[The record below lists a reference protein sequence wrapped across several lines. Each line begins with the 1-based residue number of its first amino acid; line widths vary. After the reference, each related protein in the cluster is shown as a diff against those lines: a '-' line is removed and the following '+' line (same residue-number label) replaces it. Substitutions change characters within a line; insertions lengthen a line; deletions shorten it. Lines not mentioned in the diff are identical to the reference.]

1 VPSRNPRKLPR
12 TYPVAFETWT
22 QKTTDVLRVKRL
34 LIGAGVG
41 LAMVFGGIA
50 FVVLTSSQAAAE
62 TEEEEAKVV
71 EVQLAKEPEPEPEP
85 PPPPPPELKP
95 HRSNPGPRLQKIE
108 TPVSISEEKVQEKEV
123 KPTSGGGDDPYQKG
137 GGDGTTGEKTVVE
150 APVAPPPPPPAPV
163 LPKAKKP
170 VPVPEGGTP
179 PPVLT
184 KMTKPEYPADAKA
197 AGIEGTVVVRYVV
210 TETGEITD
218 VRAIK
223 GPPEMYAVCIAA
235 VKSQKL
241 GPALDADGK
250 PMMSVRFFKFPFRL
264 RT

>member
-1 VPSRNPRKLPR
+1 M
-12 TYPVAFETWT
+12 AFETWS

-41 LAMVFGGIA
+41 LVIVLGGVA

-95 HRSNPGPRLQKIE
+95 RVSNPGPRLQKIE

-123 KPTSGGGDDPYQKG
+123 KPSSGGGDDPYQKG
-137 GGDGTTGEKTVVE
+137 GGDGTTGEKAVVE
-150 APVAPPPPPPAPV
+150 APVAPPPPPPPPV
-163 LPKAKKP
+163 IKKDVPRP
-170 VPVPEGGTP
+170 VSETDTP
-179 PPVLT
+179 PELIGEAIVPQ
-184 KMTKPEYPADAKA
+184 MPAEAVA
-197 AGIEGTVVVRYVV
+197 AGIEGTVLVKWVV
-210 TETGEITD
+210 TETGAVTD
-218 VRAIK
+218 VRVLK
-223 GPPEMYAVCIAA
+223 GPPELHAVCLAA
-235 VKSQKL
+235 VKAMRFKP
-241 GPALDADGK
+241 GRDADGVPRAFTK
-250 PMMSVRFFKFPFRL
+250 IKKFKFKL